1 MEPHGR
7 CVKRC
12 SGPAFKE
19 KIILLEE
26 QSIVTVK
33 DLYLN
38 FYTYDGVVKALDGVT
53 LSIKQ
58 GEILGLVGETGSGKS
73 VTSLSIMSIVIPPG
87 RIEKGQVDVTIK
99 GKTYDLLSL
108 NDATM
113 TKVRGKYISMI
124 FQEPRAALN
133 PVYTIGDQISE
144 VYFHHRKGELIDAC
158 INQLQT
164 DLKKANGTKRS
175 IYQRE
180 LSLYQKMKNNP
191 KSLSLRFYQKIPL
204 VKRFQ
209 GRMKTE
215 ARKMI
220 VQILKSLNIPDPAR
234 VVDMYPHELSGGMA
248 QRAVIAMSLA
258 CNPVM
263 LIADEPTTSLDV
275 TVQAQILLLIKDLQK
290 RLHTSILYVTHD
302 LGVVAETCDR
312 VAVMYAGNVAEIAG
326 VMDLFKRPLHPYTQA
341 LLESIPRPG
350 KKFVSIRGTVPS
362 LVNPPKGCRFYD
374 RCSFA
379 MEKCVQEEPQLV
391 EVEKDHFVACHLHY
405 GGN

>member
-1 MEPHGR
+1 MQQ
-7 CVKRC
+7 
-12 SGPAFKE
+12 
-19 KIILLEE
+19 E
-26 QSIVTVK
+26 QDIVQIK

-38 FYTYDGVVKALDGVT
+38 FYTYDGIVRALDGVT
-53 LSIKQ
+53 LNIRQ

-73 VTSLSIMSIVIPPG
+73 VTSLSLLSIVIPPG
-87 RIEKGQVDVTIK
+87 RIEKGQVDIKIK
-99 GKTYDLLSL
+99 GKTYDLLTL

-144 VYFHHRKGELIDAC
+144 VFFHHRKSELIDAA

-164 DLKKANGTKRS
+164 DLKRASGIKRS

-180 LSLYQKMKNNP
+180 LSLFNKMKNKPN
-191 KSLSLRFYQKIPL
+191 SLYLRLSQKTPL
-204 VKRFQ
+204 IRRFQ

-215 ARKMI
+215 AKKLI
-220 VQILKSLNIPDPAR
+220 VQILKSLNIPDPGR

-326 VMDLFKRPLHPYTQA
+326 VMELFKKPLHPYTQA

-374 RCSFA
+374 RCDYA
-379 MEKCVQEEPQLV
+379 MDRCVHEEPQLV
-391 EVEKDHFVACHLHY
+391 EVQKDHFVACHLHY

>member
-1 MEPHGR
+1 MQQ
-7 CVKRC
+7 
-12 SGPAFKE
+12 
-19 KIILLEE
+19 E
-26 QSIVTVK
+26 QDIVHIK
-33 DLYLN
+33 DLYVD

-53 LSIKQ
+53 LDIRQ

-73 VTSLSIMSIVIPPG
+73 VTSLCLLSIVIPPG
-87 RIEKGQVDVTIK
+87 RIEKGHVDITIK
-99 GKTYDLLSL
+99 GKTYDLLTL

-113 TKVRGKYISMI
+113 TRVRGKYISMI

-144 VYFHHRKGELIDAC
+144 VFFHHRKGDVIDAV
-158 INQLQT
+158 IAQLQT
-164 DLKKANGTKRS
+164 DLKKANGIKRS
-175 IYQRE
+175 IYKRE
-180 LSLYQKMKNNP
+180 LSLYQKMKSNP
-191 KSLSLRFYQKIPL
+191 NSLSLRLSQKTPL
-204 VKRFQ
+204 IKRFQ

-215 ARKMI
+215 VRKMI
-220 VQILKSLNIPDPAR
+220 VQMLKSLNIPDPAR
-234 VVDMYPHELSGGMA
+234 IIDMYPHEMSGGMA

-258 CNPVM
+258 CNPIM

-302 LGVVAETCDR
+302 LGVVAETCSR

-326 VMDLFKRPLHPYTQA
+326 VMDLFKKPLHPYTQA

-350 KKFVSIRGTVPS
+350 RKFVSIRGIVPS
-362 LVNPPKGCRFYD
+362 LVNPPKGCRFND
-374 RCSFA
+374 RCDYA
-379 MEKCVQEEPQLV
+379 LEKCVHEEPQLV

-405 GGN
+405 GGE

>member
-1 MEPHGR
+1 
-7 CVKRC
+7 
-12 SGPAFKE
+12 
-19 KIILLEE
+19 LQEE
-26 QSIVTVK
+26 QTVVQIK

-53 LSIKQ
+53 LSIRK

-73 VTSLSIMSIVIPPG
+73 VTSLSLMSIVIPPG
-87 RIEKGQVDVTIK
+87 HIEGGHVEVIIK
-99 GKTYDLLSL
+99 NKSYDLLTLKDSSM
-108 NDATM
+108 A
-113 TKVRGKYISMI
+113 KIRGKYISMI

-133 PVYTIGDQISE
+133 PVYTIGDQIAE
-144 VYFHHRKGELIDAC
+144 VFFHHRKVELIEAVID
-158 INQLQT
+158 QLQT
-164 DLKKANGTKRS
+164 DLETATSIRKAVYK
-175 IYQRE
+175 RE
-180 LSLYQKMKNNP
+180 LSIYQKMKTNSNSF
-191 KSLSLRFYQKIPL
+191 SLGFYRKIPL
-204 VKRFQ
+204 VNRFQ

-215 ARKMI
+215 AKKMI
-220 VQILKSLNIPDPAR
+220 VQILKSLNIPDPGR

-312 VAVMYAGNVAEIAG
+312 VAVMYAGNVVEMAG
-326 VMDLFKRPLHPYTQA
+326 VMELFKKPIHPYTQA

-350 KKFVSIRGTVPS
+350 QKFVSIRGTVPS
-362 LVNPPKGCRFYD
+362 LIEPPRGCRFAD
-374 RCSFA
+374 RCDYA
-379 MEKCVQEEPQLV
+379 MEKCLHDEPQLV
-391 EVEKDHFVACHLHY
+391 EVEKDHFVACHLQY
-405 GGN
+405 GGK